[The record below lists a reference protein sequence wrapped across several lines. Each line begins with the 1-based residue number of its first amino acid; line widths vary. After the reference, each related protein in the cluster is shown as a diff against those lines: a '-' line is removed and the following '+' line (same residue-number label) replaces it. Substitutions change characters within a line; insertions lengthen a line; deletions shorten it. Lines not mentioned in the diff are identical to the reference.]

1 MVWDRRP
8 VTILGCCVG
17 HQGLAHLPP
26 HAHLPTTEVTT
37 LRPYHHLTRL
47 PAPLLLALLLTAVT
61 EKELKLKQSLLCSW
75 PSNGSH
81 ISQNQIPYKGLTSS
95 TCPFHVSNHFFHSFK
110 HGSSHGSLGCSWP
123 TDTSLP
129 QSLCSYSYS
138 TICTHVLV
146 TCMAHSYNS
155 GLKCH
160 LPRATFTDPPLP
172 YYIPSH
178 THTWPT
184 PLSWFIYLPN
194 TYHHVFYTFHY
205 CLSPL
210 TAQFTPWSKESRPQ
224 SLEQYVTH
232 RKEKVKMLVTHSC
245 PTLCNPMDYSLTCSS
260 VHEIL
265 QARILEWVAIPFSWG
280 SSQPRDQTPVSCTA
294 GRFFTPEPSG
304 KSWHIEIAW

>member
-1 MVWDRRP
+1 MAPTSAKTKFLTKVWHHPPAPSTFQTTFSTPSSMVP
-8 VTILGCCVG
+8 AM
-17 HQGLAHLPP
+17 GLLAAPGPP
-26 HAHLPTTEVTT
+26 TPPF
-37 LRPYHHLTRL
+37 LRASVLTRT
-47 PAPLLLALLLTAVT
+47 P
-61 EKELKLKQSLLCSW
+61 
-75 PSNGSH
+75 PSV
-81 ISQNQIPYKGLTSS
+81 P
-95 TCPFHVSNHFFHSFK
+95 VS
-110 HGSSHGSLGCSWP
+110 
-123 TDTSLP
+123 
-129 QSLCSYSYS
+129 
-138 TICTHVLV
+138 LV
-146 TCMAHSYNS
+146 TFMAHSYNS

-172 YYIPSH
+172 CYIPSH
-178 THTWPT
+178 THTRPT

-232 RKEKVKMLVTHSC
+232 RKEKIKMLVTHSC

-280 SSQPRDQTPVSCTA
+280 SSQPRDWTLVSCTA

-304 KSWHIEIAW
+304 KSWHMEIAL